1 MKLKYKFEMMSLED
15 QMVAIPV
22 GEEAGEFVGVVKL
35 NETAA
40 FIFNL
45 LKDEI
50 TEETI
55 IDALDKVYNVPRER
69 LTNDVRRAI
78 NEFQEKGLLV

>member
-45 LKDEI
+45 LKDET

-55 IDALDKVYNVPRER
+55 IDALDKVYNVPREK

>member
-1 MKLKYKFEMMSLED
+1 MMSLED

-22 GEEAGEFVGVVKL
+22 GEEAGEFLGVVKL

-45 LKDEI
+45 LKDET

-55 IDALDKVYNVPRER
+55 IDALDKVYNVPREK

>member
-1 MKLKYKFEMMSLED
+1 MKLKYRFEMMSLED

-22 GEEAGEFVGVVKL
+22 GEEAGEFLGVVKL

-55 IDALDKVYNVPRER
+55 IDALDKVYNVPREK